1 MNLKTH
7 LINLFINLND
17 NWISEHEIN
26 KVVKSWKTSGQIL
39 KDKKFRKMRSDYKK
53 ITIFF

>member
-1 MNLKTH
+1 MNLKTP

-17 NWISEHEIN
+17 NRISEHEIN
-26 KVVKSWKTSGQIL
+26 KVVESWKTSEQIL

-53 ITIFF
+53 INTI